1 MLFSQQHLAT
11 FRNKSPAL
19 QQMGIFCNIVLGLLQ
34 NLFFYLIVYQ
44 QNRKQS
50 RLLRLLQLK
59 RCLVREELFFPIS
72 TPQISLPIAFI
83 HACPLFVTADVQ
95 STTLP
100 CFALPSNHA
109 KGYRWLPSSA
119 ALIQHPPFALTEI
132 QPLSCSTGFIGT
144 DGKSGI
150 VTPKLPCTYYLYIIR
165 ARAHTPIHV
174 IQPISLWH
182 LSRHSRRFSW
192 LQAVWE
198 HILLHFAL
206 QF

>member
-34 NLFFYLIVYQ
+34 NLFFLSYCLSI
-44 QNRKQS
+44 KQKAKPFVALVAAQKVS
-50 RLLRLLQLK
+50 RARGII
-59 RCLVREELFFPIS
+59 FSIS

-83 HACPLFVTADVQ
+83 HACPLVVTADVQ

-100 CFALPSNHA
+100 CFALPSDHA
-109 KGYRWLPSSA
+109 KGYRRLPSSA

-150 VTPKLPCTYYLYIIR
+150 VTPKLPCTYYLI
-165 ARAHTPIHV
+165 
-174 IQPISLWH
+174 
-182 LSRHSRRFSW
+182 
-192 LQAVWE
+192 
-198 HILLHFAL
+198 
-206 QF
+206 